1 MLGGSK
7 VSVPRWLV
15 EFFGSEEEA
24 LEEALRLAEIVYLP
38 LIEKIKSIK
47 GVVGDVESERDLT
60 EEESKEE
67 IVKGLKETR
76 GRIYKKWV
84 EE

>member
-47 GVVGDVESERDLT
+47 GVVGDVGSERDLT
-60 EEESKEE
+60 EAESREE

-76 GRIYKKWV
+76 RRIYKRWV

>member
-38 LIEKIKSIK
+38 LIEKIKKI
-47 GVVGDVESERDLT
+47 GDVVEDVGSERDLT
-60 EEESKEE
+60 EAESREE

-76 GRIYKKWV
+76 RRIYRKWV

>member
-15 EFFGSEEEA
+15 EFFGSEEGA

-47 GVVGDVESERDLT
+47 GVVEDVGSERDLT
-60 EEESKEE
+60 EVESREE

-76 GRIYKKWV
+76 RRIYRKWV

>member
-7 VSVPRWLV
+7 VSVPKWLV

-24 LEEALRLAEIVYLP
+24 LEEALRLAEVVYLP
-38 LIEKIKSIK
+38 LIRKIKSIK
-47 GVVGDVESERDLT
+47 DVIGSIESERDLT
-60 EEESKEE
+60 EVESKED
-67 IVKGLKETR
+67 IVKSLKETR
-76 GRIYKKWV
+76 RRIYKRWV

>member
-47 GVVGDVESERDLT
+47 DVVGDVESERDLT
-60 EEESKEE
+60 EVESKEE

-76 GRIYKKWV
+76 RRIYKRWV
-84 EE
+84 E

>member
-76 GRIYKKWV
+76 RRIYKKWV

>member
-1 MLGGSK
+1 VLGGSK

-24 LEEALRLAEIVYLP
+24 LEEVLRLAEIVYLP

-47 GVVGDVESERDLT
+47 DVVEDVGSERDLT
-60 EEESKEE
+60 EVESREE

-76 GRIYKKWV
+76 RRIYRKWV

>member
-15 EFFGSEEEA
+15 EFFFGSE
-24 LEEALRLAEIVYLP
+24 EEALRLAEIVYLP

-47 GVVGDVESERDLT
+47 GVVGDVGSERDLT
-60 EEESKEE
+60 EAESKEE

-76 GRIYKKWV
+76 RRIYKKWM

>member
-47 GVVGDVESERDLT
+47 DVVEDVGSERDLT
-60 EEESKEE
+60 EVESREE

-76 GRIYKKWV
+76 RRIYRKWV

>member
-47 GVVGDVESERDLT
+47 GVVGDVGSERDLT
-60 EEESKEE
+60 EAESKEE

-76 GRIYKKWV
+76 RRIYKKWV